1 MRQISGCATIAIL
14 GINSKI
20 VKCWLRQ
27 HFTILKI
34 MSLFETVRSQMPA
47 EIPLQLQRMDAFWTS
62 YRQGDQAI
70 AQVVRT
76 TQEKLGD
83 KDFDAIVCGGTLG
96 IFIACALQRRGWRVA
111 IIEQGLLKGREQ
123 EWNISR
129 RELNAFLELELL
141 TELEL
146 ETAIATIYNPAR
158 VGFQGGKELWVRDI
172 LNIGVDPVYLLEVL
186 KQKFLAAGGML
197 LEQTAFK
204 QAIAY
209 ADGVVVEVALTP
221 SPSPKEGEGNKRIT
235 GRLLLD
241 VMGHF
246 SPIAKQA
253 RSQTQGNIKP
263 DGVCMV
269 VGSCAKGMPE
279 KSYGDLIYSFTPIQK
294 QCQYFWEAFPA
305 KDGRTTYMFTYVD
318 ADIQRLSFAQLME
331 DYLFWL
337 PKYQEIEL
345 NQLEFKRVLFG
356 FFPSYKQ
363 NPLQTPWAR
372 ILQVG
377 DSSGMQSPLSFGGFG
392 AMVRHLPRLTHGI
405 DAALRNDLLSK
416 EYLRSLQPYQPNLS
430 VTWLFQKSMSVA
442 VNQQIESDRINY
454 LLGVTFMAMEKLGDR
469 VLYPFLQDVVQFI
482 PLAQTMLAMS
492 IADPVLVLKIMQQV
506 GIPTLL
512 DWLKHYLGLGAY
524 SFLNQISQKIAPPI
538 ANLLP
543 ERQYQWQ
550 RQIDA
555 WHYGSGGDY
564 QSKD

>member
-1 MRQISGCATIAIL
+1 
-14 GINSKI
+14 
-20 VKCWLRQ
+20 
-27 HFTILKI
+27 
-34 MSLFETVRSQMPA
+34 MSLFESVRSQMPA
-47 EIPLQLQRMDAFWTS
+47 EIPSQLERMDAFWTS
-62 YRQGDQAI
+62 YRQNNQKI
-70 AQVVRT
+70 EKVVQT
-76 TQEKLGD
+76 TSEKLGN

-96 IFIACALQRRGWRVA
+96 IFIACALQHRGWRVA
-111 IIEQGLLKGREQ
+111 IIEQGILRGRTQ

-129 RELNAFLELELL
+129 KELNAFLELDLL
-141 TELEL
+141 TEAEL

-158 VGFQGGKELWVRDI
+158 VGFQGGKDLWVRDI

-186 KQKFLAAGGML
+186 KQKFLDAGGIL
-197 LEQTAFK
+197 LEKTAFK

-209 ADGVVVEVALTP
+209 ADGVAVEVASAT
-221 SPSPKEGEGNKRIT
+221 GEGNKRIT

-253 RSQTQGNIKP
+253 RSQVQGNIKP

-318 ADIQRLSFAQLME
+318 ADPQRPSFAELME

-345 NQLEFKRVLFG
+345 AQLDFQRVLFG

-363 NPLQTPWAR
+363 NPLQTPWDR

-392 AMVRHLPRLTHGI
+392 ALVRHLPRLTDGI
-405 DAALRNDLLSK
+405 DTALRSDLLAK
-416 EYLRSLQPYQPNLS
+416 ENLRSLQPYQPNLS

-454 LLGVTFMAMEKLGDR
+454 LLGVTFNSMEKLGDR

-482 PLAQTMLAMS
+482 PLARTMLAMS

-524 SFLNQISQKIAPPI
+524 SFLNQIGQRVEPAIT
-538 ANLLP
+538 NLLP
-543 ERQYQWQ
+543 EQKYQWQ

-564 QSKD
+564 EM

>member
-1 MRQISGCATIAIL
+1 MRQISGCEIIAIL
-14 GINSKI
+14 VISVRI
-20 VKCWLRQ
+20 VDIGAADIYYVDMWE
-27 HFTILKI
+27 I
-34 MSLFETVRSQMPA
+34 MSLFESVRSQMPA
-47 EIPLQLQRMDAFWTS
+47 EIPSQLERMDAFWTS
-62 YRQGDQAI
+62 YRQSNQEI
-70 AQVVRT
+70 AKVVQT
-76 TQEKLGD
+76 TSEKLGD

-96 IFIACALQRRGWRVA
+96 IFIACALQSRSWRVA
-111 IIEQGLLKGREQ
+111 IIEQGILRGRAQ

-129 RELNAFLELELL
+129 KELKAFLELDLL
-141 TELEL
+141 TEAEL

-158 VGFQGGKELWVRDI
+158 VGFQGGKDLWVRDI
-172 LNIGVDPVYLLEVL
+172 LNIGVDPVYLLEIL
-186 KQKFLAAGGML
+186 KQKFLDAGGIL
-197 LEQTAFK
+197 LEKTAFK

-209 ADGVVVEVALTP
+209 ADGVAVEVAHTP
-221 SPSPKEGEGNKRIT
+221 SPSPGGEGYKRIT

-241 VMGHF
+241 VMGHL

-253 RSQTQGNIKP
+253 RSQVQGNIKP

-318 ADIQRLSFAQLME
+318 ADPKRPSFAELME

-345 NQLEFKRVLFG
+345 NQLEFQRVLFG

-363 NPLQTPWAR
+363 NPLQTPWDR

-392 AMVRHLPRLTHGI
+392 AMVRHLPRLTNGI
-405 DAALRNDLLSK
+405 DTALRSDLLAK
-416 EYLRSLQPYQPNLS
+416 ENLRSLQPYQPNLS

-454 LLGVTFMAMEKLGDR
+454 LLGVTFNSMEKLGDR
-469 VLYPFLQDVVQFI
+469 VFYPFLQDVVQFI
-482 PLAQTMLAMS
+482 PLARTMLSMS

-524 SFLNQISQKIAPPI
+524 SFLNQIGQRVEPAIG
-538 ANLLP
+538 NLLP
-543 ERQYQWQ
+543 EQRYQWQ

-555 WHYGSGGDY
+555 WYYGSGGDY
-564 QSKD
+564 EK

>member
-1 MRQISGCATIAIL
+1 MRQISGCEIIAIL
-14 GINSKI
+14 VISVRI
-20 VKCWLRQ
+20 VDIGCADIYYVGMWE
-27 HFTILKI
+27 I
-34 MSLFETVRSQMPA
+34 MSLFESVRSQMPA
-47 EIPLQLQRMDAFWTS
+47 EIPSQLERMDAFWTS
-62 YRQGDQAI
+62 YRQNNQKI
-70 AQVVRT
+70 EKVVQT
-76 TQEKLGD
+76 TSEKLGN

-96 IFIACALQRRGWRVA
+96 IFIACALQHRGWRVA
-111 IIEQGLLKGREQ
+111 IIEQGILRGRTQ

-129 RELNAFLELELL
+129 KELNAFLELDLL
-141 TELEL
+141 TEAEL

-158 VGFQGGKELWVRDI
+158 VGFQGGKDLWVRDI

-186 KQKFLAAGGML
+186 KQKFLDAGGIL
-197 LEQTAFK
+197 LEKTAFK

-209 ADGVVVEVALTP
+209 ADGVAVEVASAT
-221 SPSPKEGEGNKRIT
+221 GEGNKRIT

-253 RSQTQGNIKP
+253 RSQVQGNIKP

-318 ADIQRLSFAQLME
+318 ADPQRPSFAELME

-345 NQLEFKRVLFG
+345 AQLEFQRVLFG

-363 NPLQTPWAR
+363 NPLQTPWDR

-392 AMVRHLPRLTHGI
+392 ALVRHLPRLTDGI
-405 DAALRNDLLSK
+405 DTALRSDLLAK
-416 EYLRSLQPYQPNLS
+416 ENLRSLQPYQPNLS

-454 LLGVTFMAMEKLGDR
+454 LLGVTFNAMEKLGDR
-469 VLYPFLQDVVQFI
+469 VLYPFLQDVVQFM
-482 PLAQTMLAMS
+482 PLAQTMLSMS

-524 SFLNQISQKIAPPI
+524 SFLNQIGQRVEPAI

-543 ERQYQWQ
+543 EQKYQWQ

-555 WHYGSGGDY
+555 WYYGSGGDY
-564 QSKD
+564 EM

>member
-1 MRQISGCATIAIL
+1 MSASPTFIS
-14 GINSKI
+14 
-20 VKCWLRQ
+20 
-27 HFTILKI
+27 LKI
-34 MSLFETVRSQMPA
+34 MSLFETVRSQMPV
-47 EIPLQLQRMDAFWTS
+47 EVPSQLERIDAFWKS

-70 AQVVRT
+70 AKVVHT
-76 TQEKLGD
+76 SQEKLGD

-96 IFIACALQRRGWRVA
+96 IFIACALQRKGWQVA
-111 IIEQGLLKGREQ
+111 IIEQVILRGREQ

-129 RELNAFLELELL
+129 KELNAFLELDLL
-141 TELEL
+141 TETEL
-146 ETAIATIYNPAR
+146 ETAIATVYNPAR
-158 VGFQGGKELWVRDI
+158 VGFQGGKDLWVRDI

-186 KQKFLAAGGML
+186 KQKFLDAGGKL
-197 LEQTAFK
+197 FEKTGFK

-209 ADGVVVEVALTP
+209 ADGVSVEVLTP
-221 SPSPKEGEGNKRIT
+221 STSPVGKENKRIT

-253 RSQTQGNIKP
+253 RSQVQGSIKP

-279 KSYGDLIYSFTPIQK
+279 KSYGDLIYSFTPIQN

-318 ADIQRLSFAQLME
+318 ADPQRPSFAQLME

-345 NQLEFKRVLFG
+345 SQLEFQRVLFG

-363 NPLQTPWAR
+363 NPLQTPWDR

-392 AMVRHLPRLTHGI
+392 AMVRHLPRLTAGI
-405 DAALRNDLLSK
+405 DRALRHDLLSK
-416 EYLRSLQPYQPNLS
+416 ASLRSLQPYQPNLS

-454 LLGVTFMAMEKLGDR
+454 LLGVTFTAMEKLGDR
-469 VLYPFLQDVVQFI
+469 VLYPFLQDVVQFV
-482 PLAQTMLAMS
+482 PLAQTMVAMS

-524 SFLNQISQKIAPPI
+524 SFLNQLGQKIEPAI
-538 ANLLP
+538 VNLLP
-543 ERQYQWQ
+543 EQEYQWQ
-550 RQIDA
+550 RQLDA

-564 QSKD
+564 

>member
-1 MRQISGCATIAIL
+1 MRQISGCEIIAIL
-14 GINSKI
+14 VISVRI
-20 VKCWLRQ
+20 VDIGCADIYYVGMWE
-27 HFTILKI
+27 I
-34 MSLFETVRSQMPA
+34 MSLFESVRSQMPA
-47 EIPLQLQRMDAFWTS
+47 EIPSQLERMDAFWTS
-62 YRQGDQAI
+62 YRQNNQKI
-70 AQVVRT
+70 EKVVQT
-76 TQEKLGD
+76 TSEKLGN

-96 IFIACALQRRGWRVA
+96 IFIACALQHRGWRVA
-111 IIEQGLLKGREQ
+111 IIEQGILRGRTQ

-129 RELNAFLELELL
+129 KELNAFLELDLL
-141 TELEL
+141 TEAEL

-158 VGFQGGKELWVRDI
+158 VGFQGGKDLWVRDI

-186 KQKFLAAGGML
+186 KQKFLDAGGIL
-197 LEQTAFK
+197 LEKTAFK

-209 ADGVVVEVALTP
+209 ADGVAVEVASAT
-221 SPSPKEGEGNKRIT
+221 GEGNKRIT

-253 RSQTQGNIKP
+253 RSQVQGNIKP

-318 ADIQRLSFAQLME
+318 ADPQRPSFAELME

-345 NQLEFKRVLFG
+345 AQLDFQRVLFG

-363 NPLQTPWAR
+363 NPLQTPWDR

-392 AMVRHLPRLTHGI
+392 ALVRHLPRLTDGI
-405 DAALRNDLLSK
+405 DTALRSDLLAK
-416 EYLRSLQPYQPNLS
+416 ENLRSLQPYQPNLS

-454 LLGVTFMAMEKLGDR
+454 LLGVTFNSMEKLGDR

-482 PLAQTMLAMS
+482 PLARTMLAMS

-524 SFLNQISQKIAPPI
+524 SFLNQIGQRVEPAIT
-538 ANLLP
+538 NLLP
-543 ERQYQWQ
+543 EQKYQWQ

-564 QSKD
+564 EM

>member
-1 MRQISGCATIAIL
+1 MQRTNGCVTIAIRV
-14 GINSKI
+14 INSRI
-20 VKCWLRQ
+20 VKVS
-27 HFTILKI
+27 FADFYYSLKT

-47 EIPLQLQRMDAFWTS
+47 EIPLQLERMDAFWTS

-70 AQVVRT
+70 AKVVET
-76 TQEKLGD
+76 TQDQLGD

-96 IFIACALQRRGWRVA
+96 IFIACALQIRGWRVA
-111 IIEQGLLKGREQ
+111 IIEQGLLRGREQ

-129 RELNAFLELELL
+129 QELNAFLELGLL
-141 TELEL
+141 TESEL

-158 VGFQGGKELWVRDI
+158 VGFQGGRDLWVRDI

-186 KQKFLAAGGML
+186 KQKFLDAGGTL
-197 LEQTAFK
+197 WEQTKFK

-209 ADGVVVEVALTP
+209 ADGIAMEVVRKANQGHE
-221 SPSPKEGEGNKRIT
+221 RIT

-253 RSQTQGNIKP
+253 RSQVQGNIKP

-269 VGSCAKGMPE
+269 VGSCAKGIPE
-279 KSYGDLIYSFTPIQK
+279 KSYGDLIYSFTPIQN

-305 KDGRTTYMFTYVD
+305 RDGRTTYMFTYVD
-318 ADIQRLSFAQLME
+318 ADPQRPSFAQLME

-345 NQLEFKRVLFG
+345 AQIEFKRVLFG

-363 NPLQTPWAR
+363 NPLQTPWSR

-405 DAALRNDLLSK
+405 DAALRRDLLTK
-416 EYLRSLQPYQPNLS
+416 ENLRSLQPYQPNLS

-442 VNQQIESDRINY
+442 INQQIDRDRINY
-454 LLGVTFMAMEKLGDR
+454 LLNVTFTAMEKLGDR
-469 VLYPFLQDVVQFI
+469 VLYPFLQDVVQFV

-492 IADPVLVLKIMQQV
+492 VADPVLVLKIMQQV

-512 DWLKHYLGLGAY
+512 DWMKHYFGLGAY
-524 SFLNQISQKIAPPI
+524 SFFNQISQQVEPAIG
-538 ANLLP
+538 NLLP
-543 ERQYQWQ
+543 EQQYQWQ
-550 RQIDA
+550 RQLDA

-564 QSKD
+564 QKLE

>member
-1 MRQISGCATIAIL
+1 
-14 GINSKI
+14 
-20 VKCWLRQ
+20 
-27 HFTILKI
+27 
-34 MSLFETVRSQMPA
+34 MSLLETVRSQMPP
-47 EIPLQLQRMDAFWTS
+47 EIPAQLERMDGFWHK
-62 YRQGDQAI
+62 YRQFDQAI
-70 AQVVRT
+70 PQVVETSQNR
-76 TQEKLGD
+76 LGNH
-83 KDFDAIVCGGTLG
+83 DFDAIVCGGTLG
-96 IFIACALQRRGWRVA
+96 IFIACALQRLGWDVI
-111 IIEQGLLKGREQ
+111 IIEQGILRGRVQ

-129 RELNAFLELELL
+129 QELEIFLELDLL
-141 TELEL
+141 TETEL

-158 VGFQGGKELWVRDI
+158 VGFEGGKDLWVRDI

-186 KQKFLAAGGML
+186 KHKFLAAGGKL
-197 LEQTAFK
+197 LEQTVFQK
-204 QAIAY
+204 AIAY
-209 ADGVVVEVALTP
+209 HVGVAVEVTFKNDNAIPERL
-221 SPSPKEGEGNKRIT
+221 T

-253 RSQTQGNIKP
+253 RSQVQGNIKP

-279 KSYGDLIYSFTPIQK
+279 KSYGDLIYSFTPIQN

-318 ADIQRLSFAQLME
+318 AEPQRPSFAHLME

-345 NQLEFKRVLFG
+345 HQLQFERVLFG

-363 NPLQTPWAR
+363 NPLQTPWDR

-392 AMVRHLPRLTHGI
+392 AMVRHLPRLTDGI
-405 DAALRNDLLSK
+405 NAALRGDWLSK
-416 EYLRSLQPYQPNLS
+416 QDLRSLQPYQPNLS

-442 VNQQIESDRINY
+442 VNQQVASDRINY
-454 LLGVTFMAMEKLGDR
+454 LLAVTFMAMEKLGDR
-469 VLYPFLQDVVQFI
+469 VLYPFLQDVVQFV

-492 IADPVLVLKIMQQV
+492 IADPVLVLKIIQQV
-506 GIPTLL
+506 GIGTLAN
-512 DWLKHYLGLGAY
+512 WLKHYLNLGAY
-524 SFLNQISQKIAPPI
+524 SFLNQLGQTIEPAI

-543 ERQYQWQ
+543 EQQYQLQ

-555 WHYGSGGDY
+555 WKYGSGGDY
-564 QSKD
+564 KR

>member
-1 MRQISGCATIAIL
+1 MSAQPTSTMRE
-14 GINSKI
+14 
-20 VKCWLRQ
+20 
-27 HFTILKI
+27 I
-34 MSLFETVRSQMPA
+34 MSLFESVRSQMPA
-47 EIPLQLQRMDAFWTS
+47 EIPSQLECMDAFWTS
-62 YRQGDQAI
+62 YRQSNQEI
-70 AQVVRT
+70 AKVVQT
-76 TQEKLGD
+76 TSEKLGD
-83 KDFDAIVCGGTLG
+83 KDYDAIVCGGTLG

-111 IIEQGLLKGREQ
+111 IIEQGILQGRAQ

-129 RELNAFLELELL
+129 KELNAFLELDLL
-141 TELEL
+141 TEAEL

-158 VGFQGGKELWVRDI
+158 VGFQGGKDLWVRDI
-172 LNIGVDPVYLLEVL
+172 LNIGVDPIYLLEIL
-186 KQKFLAAGGML
+186 KQKFLDAGGIL
-197 LEQTAFK
+197 LEKTAFK

-209 ADGVVVEVALTP
+209 DDGVAVEVP
-221 SPSPKEGEGNKRIT
+221 SATGDENKKIT

-253 RSQTQGNIKP
+253 RSQVQGNIKP

-269 VGSCAKGMPE
+269 VGSCAKGMPD

-318 ADIQRLSFAQLME
+318 ADPKRPSFAELME

-345 NQLEFKRVLFG
+345 NQLEFQRVLFG

-363 NPLQTPWAR
+363 NPLQTPWDR

-392 AMVRHLPRLTHGI
+392 AMVRHLPRLTKGI
-405 DAALRNDLLSK
+405 DTALRSDLLAK
-416 EYLRSLQPYQPNLS
+416 ENLRSLQPYQPNLS
-430 VTWLFQKSMSVA
+430 VIWLFQKSMSVA

-454 LLGVTFMAMEKLGDR
+454 LLGVTFNSMEKLGDR

-506 GIPTLL
+506 GISTLF

-524 SFLNQISQKIAPPI
+524 SFLNQIGRRLEPAIG
-538 ANLLP
+538 NLLP
-543 ERQYQWQ
+543 EQKYQWQ

-555 WHYGSGGDY
+555 WYYGSGGDY
-564 QSKD
+564 EK

>member
-1 MRQISGCATIAIL
+1 
-14 GINSKI
+14 
-20 VKCWLRQ
+20 
-27 HFTILKI
+27 
-34 MSLFETVRSQMPA
+34 MSLFESVRSQMPT
-47 EIPLQLQRMDAFWTS
+47 EIPSQLERMDAFWKS
-62 YRQGDQAI
+62 YRQDNQEI
-70 AQVVRT
+70 KKVVQT
-76 TQEKLGD
+76 TSEKLGD
-83 KDFDAIVCGGTLG
+83 ADFDAIVCGGTLG

-111 IIEQGLLKGREQ
+111 IIEQGLLRGRAQ

-129 RELNAFLELELL
+129 QELNAFLELDLL

-158 VGFQGGKELWVRDI
+158 VGFQGGKDLWVRDI
-172 LNIGVDPVYLLEVL
+172 LNIGVDPVYLLEIL
-186 KQKFLAAGGML
+186 KQKFLDAGGML

-209 ADGVVVEVALTP
+209 ADGVAVEFALTP
-221 SPSPKEGEGNKRIT
+221 SPSPVGEGDKRIT

-246 SPIAKQA
+246 SAIAKQA
-253 RSQTQGNIKP
+253 RSQVQHNIKP

-318 ADIQRLSFAQLME
+318 ADPQRPRFAELME

-345 NQLEFKRVLFG
+345 NQLEFQRVLFG

-363 NPLQTPWAR
+363 NPLQTPWDR

-392 AMVRHLPRLTHGI
+392 AMVRHLPRLTDGL
-405 DAALRNDLLSK
+405 DTALRNDLLAK
-416 EYLRSLQPYQPNLS
+416 ENLRSLQPYQPNLS

-442 VNQQIESDRINY
+442 VNQQIECDRINY
-454 LLGVTFMAMEKLGDR
+454 LLGVTFNAMEKLGDR
-469 VLYPFLQDVVQFI
+469 VLYPFLQDVVQFV

-492 IADPVLVLKIMQQV
+492 IADPVLVLKIMQQL

-524 SFLNQISQKIAPPI
+524 SFLNQVGQRVEPAIV
-538 ANLLP
+538 NLLP
-543 ERQYQWQ
+543 EQQYQWQ

-555 WHYGSGGDY
+555 WYYGSGGDY
-564 QSKD
+564 SS

>member
-1 MRQISGCATIAIL
+1 
-14 GINSKI
+14 
-20 VKCWLRQ
+20 
-27 HFTILKI
+27 
-34 MSLFETVRSQMPA
+34 MSLFESVRSQMPA
-47 EIPLQLQRMDAFWTS
+47 EIPAQLERMDAFWTS
-62 YRQGDQAI
+62 YRQSNQEI
-70 AQVVRT
+70 VKVVKT
-76 TQEKLGD
+76 TSEKLGE
-83 KDFDAIVCGGTLG
+83 KDCDAIVCGGTLG
-96 IFIACALQRRGWRVA
+96 ILIACALQRRGWRVA
-111 IIEQGLLKGREQ
+111 IIEQGILRGRAQ

-129 RELNAFLELELL
+129 KELDAFLELDLL
-141 TELEL
+141 TEVEL

-158 VGFQGGKELWVRDI
+158 VGFHGGKDLWVRDI
-172 LNIGVDPVYLLEVL
+172 LNIGVDPVYLLEIL
-186 KQKFLAAGGML
+186 KQKFLDVGGIL

-204 QAIAY
+204 NVIAY
-209 ADGVVVEVALTP
+209 ADGVAVEVASTA
-221 SPSPKEGEGNKRIT
+221 GAGDKRIT

-246 SPIAKQA
+246 SAIAKQA
-253 RSQTQGNIKP
+253 RSQVQGNIKP

-269 VGSCAKGMPE
+269 VGSCAKGILD
-279 KSYGDLIYSFTPIQK
+279 KSYGDLIYSFTPIQR

-318 ADIQRLSFAQLME
+318 ADPQRPSFAELIE

-345 NQLEFKRVLFG
+345 NQLEFQRVLFG

-363 NPLQTPWAR
+363 NPLQTPWDR

-392 AMVRHLPRLTHGI
+392 AMVRHLPRLTDGI
-405 DAALRNDLLSK
+405 DKALRNDLLSK
-416 EYLRSLQPYQPNLS
+416 ENLRSLQPYQPNLS

-442 VNQQIESDRINY
+442 VNQQIECDRINY
-454 LLGVTFMAMEKLGDR
+454 LLGVTFNSMEKLGDR

-506 GIPTLL
+506 GIATLL

-524 SFLNQISQKIAPPI
+524 SFLNQIAQRVEPAF

-543 ERQYQWQ
+543 EQQYQWQ

-555 WHYGSGGDY
+555 WYYGSGGDY
-564 QSKD
+564 QSNKISKSPVQVNTTNVEH

>member
-1 MRQISGCATIAIL
+1 MRQISGCEIIAIL
-14 GINSKI
+14 VISVRI
-20 VKCWLRQ
+20 VDIGCADIYYVGMWE
-27 HFTILKI
+27 I
-34 MSLFETVRSQMPA
+34 MSLFESVRSQMPA
-47 EIPLQLQRMDAFWTS
+47 EIPSQLERMDAFWTS
-62 YRQGDQAI
+62 YRQNNQKI
-70 AQVVRT
+70 EKVVQT
-76 TQEKLGD
+76 TSEKLGN

-96 IFIACALQRRGWRVA
+96 IFIACALQHRGWRVA
-111 IIEQGLLKGREQ
+111 IIEQGILRGRAQ

-129 RELNAFLELELL
+129 KELNAFLELDLL
-141 TELEL
+141 TEAEL

-158 VGFQGGKELWVRDI
+158 VGFQGGKDLWVRDI

-186 KQKFLAAGGML
+186 KQKFLDAGGIL
-197 LEQTAFK
+197 LEKTAFK

-209 ADGVVVEVALTP
+209 ADGVAVEVASAT
-221 SPSPKEGEGNKRIT
+221 GEGNKRIT

-253 RSQTQGNIKP
+253 RSQVQGNIKP

-318 ADIQRLSFAQLME
+318 ADPQRPSFAELME

-345 NQLEFKRVLFG
+345 AQLDFQRVLFG

-363 NPLQTPWAR
+363 NPLQTPWDR

-392 AMVRHLPRLTHGI
+392 ALVRHLPRLTDGI
-405 DAALRNDLLSK
+405 DTALRSDLLAK
-416 EYLRSLQPYQPNLS
+416 ENLRSLQPYQPNLS

-454 LLGVTFMAMEKLGDR
+454 LLGVTFNSMEKLGDR

-482 PLAQTMLAMS
+482 PLARTMLAMS

-524 SFLNQISQKIAPPI
+524 SFLNQIGQRVEPAIT
-538 ANLLP
+538 NLLP
-543 ERQYQWQ
+543 EQKYQWQ

-564 QSKD
+564 EM

>member
-1 MRQISGCATIAIL
+1 MSASPTSI
-14 GINSKI
+14 
-20 VKCWLRQ
+20 
-27 HFTILKI
+27 ILKI
-34 MSLFETVRSQMPA
+34 MSLFETVRSQMPV
-47 EIPLQLQRMDAFWTS
+47 EVPLQLERMDAFWKS

-70 AQVVRT
+70 AKVVHT
-76 TQEKLGD
+76 SQEKLGD
-83 KDFDAIVCGGTLG
+83 KDFDVIVCGGTLG
-96 IFIACALQRRGWRVA
+96 IFIGCALQRRGWQVA
-111 IIEQGLLKGREQ
+111 IIEQGTLRGRAQ

-129 RELNAFLELELL
+129 KELNAFLELDLL
-141 TELEL
+141 TETEL
-146 ETAIATIYNPAR
+146 ETAIATVYNPAR
-158 VGFQGGKELWVRDI
+158 VGFQGGKDLWVRDI

-186 KQKFLAAGGML
+186 KQKFLDAGGKL
-197 LEQTAFK
+197 LEQTGFK

-209 ADGVVVEVALTP
+209 ADGVSVEVALTDGD
-221 SPSPKEGEGNKRIT
+221 PSPKEGEGNKKIP

-246 SPIAKQA
+246 SPIARQA
-253 RSQTQGNIKP
+253 RSQVQGNIKP

-269 VGSCAKGMPE
+269 VGSCAKGMPD
-279 KSYGDLIYSFTPIQK
+279 KSYGDLIYSFTPIQN

-318 ADIQRLSFAQLME
+318 ADPQRPNFAQLME

-345 NQLEFKRVLFG
+345 SKLEFQRVLFG

-363 NPLQTPWAR
+363 NPLQTPWDR

-392 AMVRHLPRLTHGI
+392 AMVRHLPRLTDGI
-405 DAALRNDLLSK
+405 NTALHHDLLSK
-416 EYLRSLQPYQPNLS
+416 ENLRSLQPYQPNLS

-442 VNQQIESDRINY
+442 VNQQIERDRINY
-454 LLGVTFMAMEKLGDR
+454 LLGVTFTAMEKLGDR
-469 VLYPFLQDVVQFI
+469 VLYPFLQDVVQFV

-524 SFLNQISQKIAPPI
+524 SFLNQLGQKIEPAI
-538 ANLLP
+538 VNLLP
-543 ERQYQWQ
+543 EQEYQWQ
-550 RQIDA
+550 RQLDA

-564 QSKD
+564 

>member
-1 MRQISGCATIAIL
+1 
-14 GINSKI
+14 
-20 VKCWLRQ
+20 
-27 HFTILKI
+27 
-34 MSLFETVRSQMPA
+34 MSLFESVRSQMPA
-47 EIPLQLQRMDAFWTS
+47 EIPAQLERIDAFWTS
-62 YRQGDQAI
+62 YRQGNQEI
-70 AQVVRT
+70 SNVVQT
-76 TQEKLGD
+76 KPEKLGD
-83 KDFDAIVCGGTLG
+83 KNFDAIVCGGTLG

-111 IIEQGLLKGREQ
+111 IIEQGLLRGRAQ

-129 RELNAFLELELL
+129 KELNAFLELDLL

-158 VGFQGGKELWVRDI
+158 VGFQGGKDLWVRDI
-172 LNIGVDPVYLLEVL
+172 LNIGVDPVYLLGIL
-186 KQKFLAAGGML
+186 KQKFLDAGGML
-197 LEQTAFK
+197 LEKTAFK

-209 ADGVVVEVALTP
+209 ADGVAVEVL
-221 SPSPKEGEGNKRIT
+221 SGEEDKRIT

-246 SPIAKQA
+246 SAIAKQA
-253 RSQTQGNIKP
+253 RSQVQGNIKP

-269 VGSCAKGMPE
+269 VGSCAKGMPD
-279 KSYGDLIYSFTPIQK
+279 KAYGDLIYSFTPIQK

-318 ADIQRLSFAQLME
+318 ADPQRPSFSELME

-345 NQLEFKRVLFG
+345 EQLEFQRVLFG

-363 NPLQTPWAR
+363 NPLQTPWDR

-392 AMVRHLPRLTHGI
+392 AMVRHLPRLTDGI
-405 DAALRNDLLSK
+405 DTALRGDLLAK
-416 EYLRSLQPYQPNLS
+416 ENLRSLQPYQPNLS

-442 VNQQIESDRINY
+442 VNQKIESDRINY
-454 LLGVTFMAMEKLGDR
+454 LLGVTFNAMEKLGDR

-512 DWLKHYLGLGAY
+512 DWLKHYLGLGTY
-524 SFLNQISQKIAPPI
+524 SFLNQVGQRVEPAI

-543 ERQYQWQ
+543 EQQYQWQ
-550 RQIDA
+550 RLIDA
-555 WHYGSGGDY
+555 WYYGSGGDY
-564 QSKD
+564 QSN